1 MVTISDKRFGEL
13 LKNSM
18 LLETYK
24 GIADG
29 QYEVIRKQEEASV
42 AGMAEIKRL
51 RKELK
56 AAQETAEMR
65 KRNQDFVVK
74 VNKEISIR
82 SMARAREIDTLRA
95 ELAAVRAELEQSKEN
110 FRSSVNNTEYWMKSS
125 DTANKNFQAALNEV
139 EHWKTLYRLTF
150 IQKEKVEIELKN
162 AVAALK

>member
-18 LLETYK
+18 LLDTYR

-51 RKELK
+51 REELK
-56 AAQETAEMR
+56 ATQEKAEMH
-65 KRNQDFVVK
+65 KRNQDFVVG

-82 SMARAREIDTLRA
+82 SMTRAREIDTLRE
-95 ELAAVRAELEQSKEN
+95 ELAAVREELEQSKAN

-125 DTANKNFQAALNEV
+125 DAANKRLEIAV
-139 EHWKTLYRLTF
+139 EAGEYWKEMYGVAFRRA
-150 IQKEKVEIELKN
+150 EELK
-162 AVAALK
+162 AKVAAAIK